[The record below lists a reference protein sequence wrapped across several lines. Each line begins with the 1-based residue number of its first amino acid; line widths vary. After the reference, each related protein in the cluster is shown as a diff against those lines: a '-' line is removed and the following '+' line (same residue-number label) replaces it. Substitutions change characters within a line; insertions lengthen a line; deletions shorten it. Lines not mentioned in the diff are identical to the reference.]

1 MGKSKPWPIALEKL
15 TGSQTLDVEALTEY
29 FQPLRD
35 WLVKQREEIG
45 YAAPGWKEEPTSGI
59 PKEEPTSGIPAV
71 TPVWFY
77 LFALLF
83 ALVAFF

>member
-1 MGKSKPWPIALEKL
+1 MLKMGKSKPWPQALEKL

-29 FQPLRD
+29 FQPLRE

-45 YAAPGWKEEPTSGI
+45 YAYPGWKEEPTSGI
-59 PKEEPTSGIPAV
+59 PAF